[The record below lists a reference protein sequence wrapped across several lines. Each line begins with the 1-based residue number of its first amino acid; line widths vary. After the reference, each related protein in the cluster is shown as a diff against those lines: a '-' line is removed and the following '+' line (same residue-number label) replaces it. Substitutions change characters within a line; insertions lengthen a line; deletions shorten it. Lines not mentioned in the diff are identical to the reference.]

1 MPGTLW
7 LVGTPIGNLGDVSDR
22 ARETLGSVDVIA
34 CEDTR
39 RTRALLSHLGIRA
52 PRLVSFHEGNE
63 ERRLPEVLGRLEEGS
78 DVAVVTDAGMPAV
91 SDPGYRLVRACLE
104 AGIPVEVVP
113 GPSAALA
120 ALVVS
125 GLPTDRFAF
134 EGFLPRRAGQRRT
147 ALEALAADPRTLVLF
162 ESPRRVGA
170 LLAEAAEALGGDRPA
185 ALVRELTKIHQE
197 VVRATLGELAL
208 RYAEAE
214 LKGEVVVVIGG
225 ASRAGEVPG
234 PGELAARVET
244 LTRRGISR
252 KEAAARVAAETG
264 ASRRAVYE
272 ASLRR

>member
-1 MPGTLW
+1 
-7 LVGTPIGNLGDVSDR
+7 
-22 ARETLGSVDVIA
+22 
-34 CEDTR
+34 
-39 RTRALLSHLGIRA
+39 
-52 PRLVSFHEGNE
+52 
-63 ERRLPEVLGRLEEGS
+63 
-78 DVAVVTDAGMPAV
+78 
-91 SDPGYRLVRACLE
+91 
-104 AGIPVEVVP
+104 VVP